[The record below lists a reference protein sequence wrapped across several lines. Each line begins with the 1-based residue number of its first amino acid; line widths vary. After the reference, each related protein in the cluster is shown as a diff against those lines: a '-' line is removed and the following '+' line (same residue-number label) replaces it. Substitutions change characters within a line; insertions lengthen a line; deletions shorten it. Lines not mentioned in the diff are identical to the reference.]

1 MKRQLGQ
8 LADVSVGHSFRTR
21 MEQEPA
27 GDMLVVQMKDL
38 SQENRLVPTQLIRIT
53 AGKISP
59 RQLLKKDD
67 ILFRARGLTNT
78 AVHID
83 QDIDTAV
90 VAAPLLRIRVSD
102 QSISSA
108 YLAWWINQPKA
119 QAYMAREGRGSTQRM
134 ISIPVLRGLCVEVPP
149 IEKQRRIVEL
159 ANLAGEEQKLLH
171 SLMEKR
177 AKYVEGI
184 LMQAASE

>member
-1 MKRQLGQ
+1 
-8 LADVSVGHSFRTR
+8 
-21 MEQEPA
+21 
-27 GDMLVVQMKDL
+27 MLVVQMKDL
-38 SQENRLVPTQLIRIT
+38 SRDNRLVPTELIRVT
-53 AGKISP
+53 TGKISP
-59 RQLLKKDD
+59 RQFLKKDD

-83 QDIDTAV
+83 QDIGTAV
-90 VAAPLLRIRVSD
+90 VAAPLLRIRVTGQD
-102 QSISSA
+102 ISPA

-119 QAYMAREGRGSTQRM
+119 QGYMVREGMGTTQRM
-134 ISIPVLRGLCVEVPP
+134 ISVPVLKGLCVEVPP
-149 IEKQRRIVEL
+149 LEKQREIVEL